1 MSAADLMAR
10 IDAARDRQQ
19 SARDQLTGIGGAFI
33 GIGIVNEVGIWRSSN
48 SISHPT
54 YVERSNANRISSRNR
69 RTFMDEQRRII
80 QNDPLHP
87 LRRLLNDQGKWRG
100 RDYGRPSEHTVGQQA
115 GHLTSRHG
123 LQDGELERFAVED
136 GYLNQTDAYGPSGE
150 SGGTILEKTALDIRG
165 VPVEARTAW
174 MYTKIFNSNGDPL
187 IDEHVV
193 RNAPIHPGWNAP
205 ESLFDEVPATQATN
219 IAESG
224 LTRVQGAGRALG
236 LLGVGLDAYSLY
248 EAYEADGGR
257 FGEEFKTTAGGVVGG
272 IAGGAAMGAA
282 IGTLVPVPIV
292 GTVIGGLIGGIL
304 GSMAGETI
312 GEAL

>member
-10 IDAARDRQQ
+10 IDAARNRQQ

-33 GIGIVNEVGIWRSSN
+33 GIGIVNEVGIWMSSN
-48 SISHPT
+48 STSHPT
-54 YVERSNANRISSRNR
+54 YVERSDSNRISSRNR

-87 LRRLLNDQGKWRG
+87 LRRLLNDQGEWRG

-150 SGGTILEKTALDIRG
+150 SGGVILDKTALDIGG
-165 VPVEARTAW
+165 VPVEARTAR
-174 MYTKIFNSNGDPL
+174 MYAELGY
-187 IDEHVV
+187 IDESVV
-193 RNAPIHPGWNAP
+193 RNAPTHPGWNAP
-205 ESLFDEVPATQATN
+205 RSLFDEVPATQATN
-219 IAESG
+219 IAEGG